1 MGKDFICL
9 PQFEP
14 VVAQMAASCDFSM
27 KVNSDCMSPYINR
40 GDIIACSRLK
50 DGKLRPGNVYV
61 VDMGGIAYVNRV
73 YEVPGSE
80 DKIKLVSDNEKYPDY
95 CVNKS
100 DVAGIY
106 GVVGMFRVVG

>member
-40 GDIIACSRLK
+40 GDIIACSRVQIDGLK
-50 DGKLRPGNVYV
+50 FGHIYL

-95 CVNKS
+95 CVNKN

-106 GVVGMFRVVG
+106 RVVGMFRVVG